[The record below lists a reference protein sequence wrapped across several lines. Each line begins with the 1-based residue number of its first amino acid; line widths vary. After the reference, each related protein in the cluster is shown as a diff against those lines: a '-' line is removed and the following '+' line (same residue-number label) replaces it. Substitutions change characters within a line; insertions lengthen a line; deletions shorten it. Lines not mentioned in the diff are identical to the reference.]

1 LRQHLGRD
9 LVIEARWAR
18 NDPEHLSTLAQELA
32 GLRLDV
38 IVTGNTA
45 ATVAARRAT
54 SEIPLVCAAC
64 TDPVGMGLATSEARP
79 GSNVTGIL
87 TRVEGLTGKQ
97 LELASEVLPR
107 MTMVGVLINIGNPS
121 NLVQRREI
129 ERAAAR
135 LRVIV
140 VPTEV
145 RVPGDLHRAF
155 QGLAN
160 SGANLVLVLQDS
172 MFLAERKRIALIAAA
187 TRRPTMFSFREN
199 VEDGGLMSYGIDVRE
214 NFRRAAVYV
223 GRILRGE
230 KPSDLPFEFATKLA
244 LVINLQTAAL
254 LGLTIPPILLAR
266 ADEVIE

>member
-1 LRQHLGRD
+1 MRRREFITLLGGAAAWPLAARAQKPEQIHRVGALLATSPDPSSALLATLRQHLGRD

-54 SEIPLVCAAC
+54 NEIPLVCAAC

-121 NLVQRREI
+121 NLV
-129 ERAAAR
+129 
-135 LRVIV
+135 
-140 VPTEV
+140 
-145 RVPGDLHRAF
+145 
-155 QGLAN
+155 
-160 SGANLVLVLQDS
+160 
-172 MFLAERKRIALIAAA
+172 
-187 TRRPTMFSFREN
+187 
-199 VEDGGLMSYGIDVRE
+199 
-214 NFRRAAVYV
+214 
-223 GRILRGE
+223 
-230 KPSDLPFEFATKLA
+230 
-244 LVINLQTAAL
+244 
-254 LGLTIPPILLAR
+254 
-266 ADEVIE
+266 